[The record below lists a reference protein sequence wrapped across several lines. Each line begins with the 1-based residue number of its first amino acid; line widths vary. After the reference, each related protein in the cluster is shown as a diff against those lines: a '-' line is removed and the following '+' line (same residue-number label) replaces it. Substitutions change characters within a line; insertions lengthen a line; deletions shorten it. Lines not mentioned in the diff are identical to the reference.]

1 MATFNPALSRTATPP
16 PPNTSLIVYAS
27 IAVNLLIAIVCVI
40 LAVNIFGIQES
51 TAAGTPAL
59 EQLVRLG
66 RPVIVFVGLIALVP
80 AIIAVYSTFNL
91 LRRQNAGR
99 YSALILQFLGIVIAA
114 VAMIHLWGVFQ
125 SFEVVV
131 DGIVQNSL
139 LLLGFAVAY
148 ALYWIGSKLGDRNP
162 WSGRLTTA
170 ALALGTLTFIV
181 IVFVVNILT
190 AANSVLSAYG
200 NPLTWVMTFLAIALM
215 WLFIKLL
222 RLGLYFGETQDQ
234 LVAWQGWMMLAPNII
249 GFLFFF
255 AGPLLLSFYL
265 SFTNSTVGRVPEFIG
280 LQNYGDA
287 IALEFQWKD
296 DAEAPAQS
304 VMSFGYTPL
313 GELSLGERTLVVGA
327 KDRLF
332 WLSLRN
338 TVLFCLLLVP
348 LAVIPALFLA
358 LILNSHLPGVNIF
371 RAIYFLPSVAAV
383 VGTALIWRWLYH
395 PTIGFINYAITQ
407 MVNGLNGIGF
417 QLTDPQ
423 IEWLTGPGVVLYSM
437 VLLSAWQVIGF
448 NTVLFLAGLQG
459 IPKDLYEASSIDG
472 ANRWQT
478 LRFMTLPMLAPTT
491 FFVVITTVITGL
503 QVFNEPY
510 ALFPS
515 RPIPENATTA
525 VYYLYNQGFFRF
537 NFGYAS
543 SIAWVLFAL
552 IFGMTLI
559 QFRLQRSNAYEG

>member
-1 MATFNPALSRTATPP
+1 MATFNPALSRTAAPTPQ
-16 PPNTSLIVYAS
+16 NTSFIIYAS
-27 IAVNLLIAIVCVI
+27 IALNVVIALVCLI
-40 LAVNIFGIQES
+40 LAINILGIEETRAQ
-51 TAAGTPAL
+51 GTPAL

-66 RPVIVFVGLIALVP
+66 RPVIVFVGVVALVP
-80 AIIAVYSTFNL
+80 AVIAVYSIVNL
-91 LRRQNAGR
+91 LRRQNSGR
-99 YSALILQFLGIVIAA
+99 YTALILQFFGMVIAA
-114 VAMIHLWGVFQ
+114 VGMIHLWGAFQ

-131 DGIVQNSL
+131 DGIVRYPW
-139 LLLGFAVAY
+139 LLLGFALAY
-148 ALYWIGSKLGDRNP
+148 ALYWVGGRLGDRSP
-162 WSGRLTTA
+162 WGARLTTA
-170 ALALGTLTFIV
+170 ALALGGLTFIV
-181 IVFVVNILT
+181 IVFVINFLT
-190 AANSVLSAYG
+190 AANSLLSAYA
-200 NPLTWVMTFLAIALM
+200 NPLTWVMTGLVVIFG
-215 WLFIKLL
+215 WLFLNML

-234 LVAWQGWMMLAPNII
+234 LVAWQGWMMLSPNII
-249 GFLFFF
+249 GFMFFF

-265 SFTNSTVGRVPEFIG
+265 SFTNSTVGRVPEIIG
-280 LQNYGDA
+280 LQNYADA
-287 IALEFQWKD
+287 MALEFQWKD
-296 DAEAPAQS
+296 DANAPAQS

-313 GELSLGERTLVVGA
+313 GELGLGERTLVVGA

-358 LILNSHLPGVNIF
+358 LILNSRLPGVNIF

-407 MVNGLNGIGF
+407 FVSTLNGIGL
-417 QLTDPQ
+417 QITDPQ
-423 IEWLTGPGVVLYSM
+423 IQWLTGPGVVLYSM
-437 VLLSAWQVIGF
+437 VLLSAWQVVGF

-459 IPKDLYEASSIDG
+459 IPKDIYEASSIDG
-472 ANRWQT
+472 ANRLQT

-515 RPIPENATTA
+515 RPIPENATTS

-559 QFRLQRSNAYEG
+559 QFRLQRANAYEG

>member
-1 MATFNPALSRTATPP
+1 MATFTPALNRAATPT
-16 PPNTSLIVYAS
+16 PPNTSFIIYAS
-27 IAVNLLIAIVCVI
+27 IAFNAVIALVCIIVAI
-40 LAVNIFGIQES
+40 NIFGIQEA
-51 TAAGTPAL
+51 TATGIPAL
-59 EQLVRLG
+59 EQLIRLG
-66 RPVIVFVGLIALVP
+66 RPVIVFVALVALVP
-80 AIIAVYSTFNL
+80 AVIAVYSIINL
-91 LRRQNAGR
+91 LRRQNSGR
-99 YSALILQFLGIVIAA
+99 YTALILQFLGMVIAA
-114 VAMIHLWGVFQ
+114 VAMIHLWGAFQ
-125 SFEVVV
+125 SFEIVV
-131 DGIVQNSL
+131 DGIVQYPWM
-139 LLLGFAVAY
+139 LLGFALAY
-148 ALYWIGSKLGDRNP
+148 ALYWVGGRLGDP
-162 WSGRLTTA
+162 WGGRLTTA
-170 ALALGTLTFIV
+170 ALALGTLTFVV
-181 IVFVVNILT
+181 IVFVINFLT
-190 AANSVLSAYG
+190 AANSVLSAYA
-200 NPLTWVMTFLAIALM
+200 NPLSWVTTILVVAFA
-215 WLFIKLL
+215 WLFSRLL
-222 RLGLYFGETQDQ
+222 RLGQYFGETQDQ

-249 GFLFFF
+249 GFMFFF

-265 SFTNSTVGRVPEFIG
+265 SFTNSTVGQVPEFIG

-313 GELSLGERTLVVGA
+313 GELNLGERTLVVGA

-338 TVLFCLLLVP
+338 TMLFCLLLVP

-407 MVNGLNGIGF
+407 VVNGLNGIGF
-417 QLTDPQ
+417 QITDPQ

-459 IPKDLYEASSIDG
+459 IPKDIYEASSIDG
-472 ANRWQT
+472 AGRWQT

-491 FFVVITTVITGL
+491 FFVIITTVITGL